1 VSSVKKI
8 LIGPSSFAQKD
19 NSPIEVLEK
28 ENYVVVNNPFGR
40 KLTKDELLE
49 LLDSE
54 VVGLIAGLETLDRV
68 VLSQSNL
75 KCISRVG
82 AGMSNIDLDAAKELG
97 IVVLNTPD
105 APTQSVAELTIGALL
120 NLLRMIPQMNSDLHD
135 GKWNKKIGFKL
146 EGKICL
152 IIGYGRIGQRVARI
166 LKAFG
171 AEIIIFDPFMQNDN
185 LIKKIDN
192 LEEALGLAD
201 IISLHNSG
209 DQCILGSNEFSK
221 LKSNVILLNASRG
234 NAIHEPSLISALD
247 NNKILG
253 AWLDTFSEEPYKGLL
268 INYSNVLLTPHV
280 GSYTL
285 ECRKSM
291 EMEAVNNLL
300 SNIN

>member
-1 VSSVKKI
+1 MSSVKKI